1 MLRFIF
7 KRFLEAIPV
16 LLIVATLTFFLLK
29 RMPGGPFDAEKVTTP
44 EIKRQIEAYYGLNKP
59 AAQQYFDYMK
69 RLIFHGDLGPSYKY
83 FGWSVNELL
92 ATSLPVSLE
101 LGCYGLAFA
110 LTFGLIAGILA
121 SLKKNTAGD
130 YIPMSIATFGICIPS
145 FVTGPLLI
153 LVFGILLGWYNTSG
167 WFFPRDRV
175 LPAITLGLYYMAY
188 ISRLA
193 RGGMLEILNQDFIRT
208 ARAKGA
214 SEWRVIW
221 KHSLRG
227 GLLSVVSFLGP
238 AISGLVTGSLVVE
251 TIFGIPGAA
260 RFFVMAAFNRD
271 GPMLMGTTLVYAV
284 LIIVMNLLVDIAQ
297 VWLNPRLRFEE

>member
-16 LLIVATLTFFLLK
+16 LFIVATLTFFLLK
-29 RMPGGPFDAEKVTTP
+29 MMPGGPFDTEKAVAP
-44 EIKRQIEAYYGLNKP
+44 EIKQQIEAYYGLNKP
-59 AAQQYFDYMK
+59 VWRQYVDYMD
-69 RLIFHGDLGPSYKY
+69 RLVLHGDLGPSYKY

-92 ATSLPVSLE
+92 ASSLPVSLE
-101 LGCYGLAFA
+101 LGCYGLTFA
-110 LTFGLIAGILA
+110 LTFGLVAGVIA
-121 SLKKNTAGD
+121 SLRKNTAGD
-130 YIPMSIATFGICIPS
+130 YIPMSFATLGICVPS

-153 LVFGILLGWYNTSG
+153 LVFAILLGWYNSSG
-167 WFFPRDRV
+167 WYFPRDRV

-188 ISRLA
+188 IARLT
-193 RGGMLEILNQDFIRT
+193 RGGMLEILSQDFIRT

-214 SEWRVIW
+214 SEWRVVW

-238 AISGLVTGSLVVE
+238 AISGIVTGSLAVE
-251 TIFGIPGAA
+251 TIFQIPGAA

-271 GPMLMGTTLVYAV
+271 GPMLMGTTMVYAV

>member
-7 KRFLEAIPV
+7 KRILEAIPV
-16 LLIVATLTFFLLK
+16 LLIVATLTFVLLK
-29 RMPGGPFDAEKVTTP
+29 IMPGGPFDTEKVTTP
-44 EIKRQIEAYYGLNKP
+44 EIKKQIESYYGLDKP
-59 AAQQYFDYMK
+59 VWKQYVDYMD

-92 ATSLPVSLE
+92 AGSLPISLE
-101 LGCYGLAFA
+101 LGCYGLVFA
-110 LTFGLIAGILA
+110 LFFGLIAGIIA
-121 SLKKNTAGD
+121 SLRKNTAGD
-130 YIPMSIATFGICIPS
+130 YVPMSIATLGICIPS

-153 LVFGILLGWYNTSG
+153 LLFALKLRWFNTSG

-188 ISRLA
+188 ISRLT

-238 AISGLVTGSLVVE
+238 AISGIITGSLVVE
-251 TIFGIPGAA
+251 TIFQIPGAA
-260 RFFVMAAFNRD
+260 RFFVMAAFNLD
-271 GPMLMGTTLVYAV
+271 GPMLMGTTLVFAV

>member
-1 MLRFIF
+1 MLRFIL

-16 LLIVATLTFFLLK
+16 LFIVATITFFLLK
-29 RMPGGPFDAEKVTTP
+29 FMPGGPFDTEKVTTP
-44 EIKRQIEAYYGLNKP
+44 EIKAQIEAYYGLNKP
-59 AAQQYFDYMK
+59 FVEQYFDYMK
-69 RLIFHGDLGPSYKY
+69 RLVLHGDLGPSYKY

-92 ATSLPVSLE
+92 AGSLPVSIE
-101 LGCYGLAFA
+101 LGLEGILFA
-110 LTFGLIAGILA
+110 LTFGLIAGIIA
-121 SLKKNTAGD
+121 SLRKNSLGD
-130 YIPMSIATFGICIPS
+130 YVPMSFATLGICIPS

-153 LVFGILLGWYNTSG
+153 LLFGIQFGWFNTSG
-167 WFFPRDRV
+167 WFFPRDRI
-175 LPAITLGLYYMAY
+175 LPAMTLGLYYMAY
-188 ISRLA
+188 ISRLT

-214 SEWRVIW
+214 SEWRVVG

-251 TIFGIPGAA
+251 TIFDIPGAA
-260 RFFVMAAFNRD
+260 RFFVLAAFNRD

-284 LIIVMNLLVDIAQ
+284 LVVAMNLLADIVA
-297 VWLNPRLRFEE
+297 VWMNPRLRFEE

>member
-16 LLIVATLTFFLLK
+16 LFIVATVTFFLLH
-29 RMPGGPFDAEKVTTP
+29 RMPGGPFDTERPMTP
-44 EIKRQIEAYYGLNKP
+44 EVKKAIEAQYWLDRP
-59 AAQQYFDYMK
+59 VWQQYLHYMDG
-69 RLIFHGDLGPSYKY
+69 LVLHGDLGMSQKY

-92 ATSLPVSLE
+92 ASSLPVSFE
-101 LGCYGLAFA
+101 LGLEGMFFA
-110 LTFGLIAGILA
+110 LLFGLIAGIIA
-121 SLKKNTAGD
+121 SLRKNTAAD
-130 YIPMSIATFGICIPS
+130 YFPMSIATFGICVPS

-153 LVFGILLGWYNTSG
+153 LVFGIKLGWFNSSG
-167 WFFPRDRV
+167 WFFPRDRI
-175 LPAITLGLYYMAY
+175 LPAMTLGLYYMAY

-214 SEWRVIW
+214 SEWRIVC

-238 AISGLVTGSLVVE
+238 AVSGIVTGSLVVE
-251 TIFGIPGAA
+251 TIFDVPGAA
-260 RFFVMAAFNRD
+260 RFFVNAATNRD
-271 GPMLMGTTLVYAV
+271 GPLLMGTTLVYAALV
-284 LIIVMNLLVDIAQ
+284 IAMNLLADIAA
-297 VWLNPRLRFEE
+297 VWMNPKLRFE